1 MQIANSTTPLGSPEL
16 QDGLTPPVGTPTDQE
31 NTMQTNMD
39 NMQSFVPDR
48 SVASTPAKVQMD
60 MESEEGKK
68 TAEMIR
74 NAVMKDYV
82 NNLPN
87 ADKALLN
94 MVGVPTGIV
103 EDTYN
108 AVADT
113 VNYISEKIGG
123 ERVLENMN
131 VVSPLMP
138 TDAVSETGREITKF
152 LVSYASIAGKMK
164 AITQPQSK
172 MAMRSV
178 EASAGMMA
186 DFTINSPDT
195 EGLLDGLIKEL
206 PIGDSIIQYIG
217 SDQSAPFE
225 KRLRNSIFG
234 IAEGAIAE
242 GLFKAVKAIGKVRRS
257 GQIIDDVAKNPE
269 LAEPPSIPADVV
281 SDATS
286 ESTKSFLTRIEEV
299 AAIKGKGKKEAKLKL
314 SQEIKDA
321 ALNPKDGK
329 GLTSGERN
337 ALLDI
342 ANKDKL
348 VDRESMAND
357 LFPDV
362 RKDDLPPMT
371 LPDGTELTEGFLDTA
386 KKFKAG
392 EGAVNSREM
401 RLDDGT
407 KVFVNLAK
415 MNKPDSFRKVVD
427 GLVTSSPEKYAK
439 EVITD
444 KQTAEIAASYDM
456 TPAQLL
462 EWEEASGLH
471 RGQLLASRDFADE
484 SVGAFENTIQRFNEG
499 LATKEEGALAM
510 ARAQEFTAKV
520 RSMEHLAGSL
530 LREAGSDPASV
541 KSVRDFQKYVDVFGD
556 DFEQMATVMKE
567 SNLTKGDLTKAFMKR
582 SLIKSTD
589 FLTQM
594 RYTSML
600 SNPATHSRNIFG
612 TGANTMLRTGESV
625 LAATYNAIL
634 DKKAHGVT
642 FGDAYHETM
651 GMAQGIMEAIQIT
664 GKKMKGQDAPF
675 LGVDPKK
682 AKLSQHMIE
691 TAPAP
696 KSVLGKGINF
706 MNQEVI
712 QGKGIGRALV
722 FEDNFMKHINARM
735 TLNREAFRKA
745 RLSGAQGE
753 EFQRIMTEE
762 VADPSDRTLKMMYK
776 DAEDATLTGDV
787 EGKTMKAL
795 LSLGETPLGKI
806 ISPFA
811 KINLNAMNYKLE
823 RIPGLNLLMENYRA
837 EWNNIDPQIR
847 QRARAKMGFAS
858 STMAG
863 LGMWLHGSDS
873 ITGTGPKDSK
883 KWQLFEQQGRIQGA
897 IRIGDEWVEYRKET
911 PFGSILS
918 MVADIAELND
928 VTDGNELM
936 VADFAAA
943 TTSIVASIY
952 TPEFLVDNGS
962 KLMEAMAKGDV
973 SSAQKL
979 IGMGAEI
986 ATTFAPYTA
995 LARQA
1000 NRQLTESGAIKRETN
1015 DPTSIYETMK
1025 NQIFNIYAPDSLA
1038 VKRNILGAP
1047 IYHKHGLGPD
1057 LVTPFGV
1064 STETQNPV
1072 IQELARLSGTNN
1084 IVNPNKLDREEAGLG
1099 DEFITVQMPPRA
1111 INKNIGGESV
1121 AMPLRPAEYE
1131 KLVQYTSGNHPAFRG
1146 KTLEKALAKEIGSR
1160 RYKSLPMKEQG
1171 LIVSKIIREFRK
1183 DGTELYMAENSGDL
1197 KDSANKVK
1205 NVIKTRIKGF

>member
-269 LAEPPSIPADVV
+269 LAEPPKVPVEGDDLPPVPV
-281 SDATS
+281 
-286 ESTKSFLTRIEEV
+286 
-299 AAIKGKGKKEAKLKL
+299 EA
-314 SQEIKDA
+314 
-321 ALNPKDGK
+321 
-329 GLTSGERN
+329 
-337 ALLDI
+337 
-342 ANKDKL
+342 
-348 VDRESMAND
+348 
-357 LFPDV
+357 
-362 RKDDLPPMT
+362 DDLPPMT